1 MSGKFEITG
10 TIEVLTGMHI
20 GGSKEFSA
28 IGAVDSPVMRDVKTN
43 DPFIPGSSIK
53 GKLRFLLQEKYR
65 KEITK
70 THNDDVELVCKL
82 FGSGSTKENSNPQMS
97 RLYFS
102 DAFLT
107 NKDYFKSIGINEVTE
122 VKFENYIERF
132 TSIAVPRQIERVIRG
147 SEFGL
152 NIIYNGE
159 KDEDIEEDLGY
170 LKEAFELPK
179 YSALGGSGSRG
190 YGRVKIK
197 DLKINLVTG
206 DIDGERV
213 EAIKEKFEA

>member
-53 GKLRFLLQEKYR
+53 GKLRFLLQEKYG
-65 KEITK
+65 KGITK

-170 LKEAFELPK
+170 LKEAFELLK

>member
-53 GKLRFLLQEKYR
+53 GKLRFLLQEKYG
-65 KEITK
+65 KGITK
-70 THNDDVELVCKL
+70 THNDDVEFVCKL
-82 FGSGSTKENSNPQMS
+82 FGSGSTKENTNPQMS

-170 LKEAFELPK
+170 LKEAFELLK

>member
-53 GKLRFLLQEKYR
+53 GKLRFLLQEKYG
-65 KEITK
+65 KGITK

-82 FGSGSTKENSNPQMS
+82 FGSGSTKENTNPQMS

-122 VKFENYIERF
+122 VKFENTIDRF
-132 TSIAVPRQIERVIRG
+132 TSVANPRQIERVIRG

-159 KDEDIEEDLGY
+159 KDEDVEEDLGY
-170 LKEAFELPK
+170 LKEAFELLK

-197 DLKINLVTG
+197 DLKIDLVTG

>member
-170 LKEAFELPK
+170 LKEAFELLK

>member
-53 GKLRFLLQEKYR
+53 GKLRFLLQEKYG
-65 KEITK
+65 KGITE

-82 FGSGSTKENSNPQMS
+82 FGSGSTKENTNPQMS

-170 LKEAFELPK
+170 LKEAFELLK

>member
-53 GKLRFLLQEKYR
+53 GKLRFLLQEKYG
-65 KEITK
+65 KEIAK

-82 FGSGSTKENSNPQMS
+82 FGSGSTKENTNPQMS

-159 KDEDIEEDLGY
+159 KDEDVEEDLGY
-170 LKEAFELPK
+170 LKEAFELLK

>member
-82 FGSGSTKENSNPQMS
+82 FGSGSTKENTNPQMS

-122 VKFENYIERF
+122 VKFENSIDRF
-132 TSIAVPRQIERVIRG
+132 TSVANPRQIERVIRG

-170 LKEAFELPK
+170 LKEAFELLK

>member
-70 THNDDVELVCKL
+70 THNDDVELVCRI
-82 FGSGSTKENSNPQMS
+82 FGSGSTKENTNPQMS

-122 VKFENYIERF
+122 VKFENSIDRF
-132 TSIAVPRQIERVIRG
+132 TSVANPRQIERVIRG

-170 LKEAFELPK
+170 LKEAFELLK

>member
-82 FGSGSTKENSNPQMS
+82 FGSGSTKENTNPQMS

-122 VKFENYIERF
+122 VKFENSIDRF
-132 TSIAVPRQIERVIRG
+132 TSVANPRQIERVIRG

-159 KDEDIEEDLGY
+159 KDEDVEEDLGY
-170 LKEAFELPK
+170 LKEAFELLK

>member
-53 GKLRFLLQEKYR
+53 GKLRFLLQEKYG
-65 KEITK
+65 KGITK

-82 FGSGSTKENSNPQMS
+82 FGSGSTKENTNPQMS

-170 LKEAFELPK
+170 LKEAFELLK

-206 DIDGERV
+206 DIDGKRV

>member
-53 GKLRFLLQEKYR
+53 GKLRFLLQEKYG
-65 KEITK
+65 KEIAK

-82 FGSGSTKENSNPQMS
+82 FGSGSTKENTNPQMS

-170 LKEAFELPK
+170 LKEAFELLK

>member
-53 GKLRFLLQEKYR
+53 GKLRFLLQEKYGR
-65 KEITK
+65 GITK
-70 THNDDVELVCKL
+70 IHNDDAELVCKL
-82 FGSGSTKENSNPQMS
+82 FGSGSTKENTNPQMS

-122 VKFENYIERF
+122 VKFENTIDRY
-132 TSIAVPRQIERVIRG
+132 TAVAMPRQIERVIRG

-170 LKEAFELPK
+170 LKEAFELLK

>member
-53 GKLRFLLQEKYR
+53 GKLRFLLQEKYG
-65 KEITK
+65 KEIKK
-70 THNDDVELVCKL
+70 THNDDVELVCRL
-82 FGSGSTKENSNPQMS
+82 FGSGSTKENTNPQMS

-170 LKEAFELPK
+170 LKEAFELLK

>member
-53 GKLRFLLQEKYR
+53 GKLRFLLQEKYG
-65 KEITK
+65 KGITK
-70 THNDDVELVCKL
+70 THNDDVELVCRL
-82 FGSGSTKENSNPQMS
+82 FGSGSTKENNNPQMS

-159 KDEDIEEDLGY
+159 KDEDVEEDLGY
-170 LKEAFELPK
+170 LKEAFELLK

>member
-53 GKLRFLLQEKYR
+53 GKLRFLLQEKYG
-65 KEITK
+65 KKITK

-82 FGSGSTKENSNPQMS
+82 FGSGSTKENDNPQMS

-122 VKFENYIERF
+122 VKFEN
-132 TSIAVPRQIERVIRG
+132 SIDRYTAVANPRQIERVIRG

-159 KDEDIEEDLGY
+159 KDEDVEEDLKH
-170 LKEAFELPK
+170 LKESFELLK

-197 DLKINLVTG
+197 NLKINLVTG

>member
-82 FGSGSTKENSNPQMS
+82 FGSGSTKENTNPQMS

-122 VKFENYIERF
+122 VKFENSIDRF
-132 TSIAVPRQIERVIRG
+132 TSVANPRQIERVIRG

-170 LKEAFELPK
+170 LKEAFELLK

-206 DIDGERV
+206 DIDRERV

>member
-53 GKLRFLLQEKYR
+53 GKLRFLLQEKYG
-65 KEITK
+65 KGITK

-82 FGSGSTKENSNPQMS
+82 FGSGSTKENTNPQMS

-170 LKEAFELPK
+170 LKEAFELLK

>member
-1 MSGKFEITG
+1 
-10 TIEVLTGMHI
+10 
-20 GGSKEFSA
+20 
-28 IGAVDSPVMRDVKTN
+28 
-43 DPFIPGSSIK
+43 
-53 GKLRFLLQEKYR
+53 
-65 KEITK
+65 
-70 THNDDVELVCKL
+70 
-82 FGSGSTKENSNPQMS
+82 MS

-159 KDEDIEEDLGY
+159 KDEDVEEDLGY
-170 LKEAFELPK
+170 LKEAFELLK

>member
-53 GKLRFLLQEKYR
+53 GKLRFLLQEKYS

-82 FGSGSTKENSNPQMS
+82 FGSGSTKENTNPQMS

-122 VKFENYIERF
+122 VKFENSIDRF
-132 TSIAVPRQIERVIRG
+132 TSVANPRQIERVIRG

-170 LKEAFELPK
+170 LKEAFELLK

>member
-53 GKLRFLLQEKYR
+53 GKLRFLLQEKYG
-65 KEITK
+65 KGITK

-82 FGSGSTKENSNPQMS
+82 FGSGSTKENTNPQMS

-170 LKEAFELPK
+170 LKRPLNF
-179 YSALGGSGSRG
+179 
-190 YGRVKIK
+190 
-197 DLKINLVTG
+197 
-206 DIDGERV
+206 
-213 EAIKEKFEA
+213 